1 MPKKSIKKII
11 IENSQEEEENQ
22 PATPKTAKT
31 KRSLKNIAIA
41 FICIVVFWLLVILYF
56 SLGRATIIL
65 TPTKQNVKA
74 TAEVTIGTEN
84 DFTNKKIAGRLISAT
99 VEDTRSFNTTGT
111 ANAAPELNSK
121 ATGTATIANNSNR
134 SQPLVATTRLLSSKG
149 ILYRT
154 TEMVV
159 VPAGGKVDVGII
171 ADKEGDKY
179 LLKNG
184 DKMTIPGLS
193 VILQKS
199 IYGVIAGD
207 TSLASASGKVLTDE
221 DIANAEKSLVTDL
234 TATARQEI
242 TKQLKEGE
250 VVNRAFTTKV
260 IEKNTKT
267 KVGEAAGK
275 FNYHVKL
282 EAAAVIFKESDL
294 LELTKQELANRY
306 MADKNSLIYRLDSFD
321 YELKDYNTTNNSVTL
336 SSTLEGEM
344 SGQKL
349 LNIDKSKIC
358 NMKIVDVQKYFSS
371 WDQVKSVEVRLSP
384 FWVTRVPWM
393 KDHIDIVV
401 EE

>member
-11 IENSQEEEENQ
+11 IENSQEEESKTV
-22 PATPKTAKT
+22 TPKTAKT
-31 KRSLKNIAIA
+31 KKSLKNIAIA

-56 SLGRATIIL
+56 SLSHATIVL
-65 TPTKQNVKA
+65 TPTKKNVSA
-74 TAEVTIGTEN
+74 TAEVNIGTEN
-84 DFTNKKIAGRLISAT
+84 DFANKKIAGHLIST
-99 VEDTRSFNTTGT
+99 VVEDTRSFNTTGT
-111 ANAAPELNSK
+111 ANATPELNSK

-159 VPAGGKVDVGII
+159 VPAGAKRDVGII

-179 LLKNG
+179 LLTNG

-193 VILQKS
+193 TVLQKS

-221 DIANAEKSLVTDL
+221 DVANAEKSLTTDL

-250 VVNRAFTTKV
+250 TVNRAFTTKV
-260 IEKNTKT
+260 LEKNTKT
-267 KVGEAAGK
+267 KIGEGAGK

-282 EAAAVIFKESDL
+282 EAVAVIFKESDL

-306 MADKNSLIYRLDSFD
+306 LADKNSLIYRLDSFD
-321 YELKDYNTTNNSVTL
+321 YSLKDYNTANSTATI

-358 NMKIVDVQKYFSS
+358 NMKTVDVQKYFSS

-393 KDHIDIVV
+393 KDHIEIVV